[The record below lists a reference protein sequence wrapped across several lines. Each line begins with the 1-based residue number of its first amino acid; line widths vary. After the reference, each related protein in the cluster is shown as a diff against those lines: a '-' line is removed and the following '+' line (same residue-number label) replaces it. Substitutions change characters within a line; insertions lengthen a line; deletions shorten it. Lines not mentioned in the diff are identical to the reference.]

1 MVLFFEYVEKIFVEI
16 KFKILIEI
24 FDFYIFLGV

>member
-16 KFKILIEI
+16 KFNILIEF